1 MNLLNA
7 AKKKHF
13 ESILGGDHV
22 LLHLDSNKEGVSV
35 PQNLANNFSL
45 TLKVSSLFE
54 GEMNYDDESIV
65 VYLKFSGEYFRCE
78 LPWISIWGMTDE
90 NNAQKIW
97 QKELPKELIVQMAK
111 QKIQDIKNKFLNK
124 KKKNEKPKPTLKR
137 IK

>member
-1 MNLLNA
+1 MNLLSA
-7 AKKKHF
+7 TKKKYF

-22 LLHLDSNKEGVSV
+22 LLHLDSNKEGVAV
-35 PQNLANNFSL
+35 PQNLTNNYAL
-45 TLKVSSLFE
+45 TLKISSLFE

-78 LPWISIWGMTDE
+78 LPWTSIWGMTDE
-90 NNAQKIW
+90 NSEQKIW

-111 QKIQDIKNKFLNK
+111 QKIQDIKNKFLK